1 MSDGRAQTGVRSL
14 LARFEN
20 NNNNNS
26 STSPP
31 SRGRSPI
38 DTDLSGS
45 VRPLSKVRANFV
57 AVERTGRPGSAPMW
71 GLRKTSDVDINTIN
85 HINDTNNSSGK
96 LERTTKAGVD
106 ELGSPVE
113 MSSDD
118 SADKGIM
125 GNSLAFSAPDNNN
138 INNNKVSNEDGLM
151 GGGSINR
158 PWAANLPSKFT
169 DSPPPKIHTTSGDIL
184 VTTTS
189 ATEGKPEPGK
199 KASKGDSQVDK
210 SQEKDT
216 ALLAASRLN
225 GNPRGKDSPKKTR
238 VSTNPSARPPNIVI
252 ENDVNKAAA
261 KKSSPKEL
269 KSPFP
274 RSPRTPT
281 TTTSHTNA
289 KPTPRSTSAKGSDN
303 FHAAAKQPNRAA
315 AGKPTSKPQS
325 TVSAREKAMK
335 PSTENPPSTARS
347 RTRSPTRPVRL
358 PNSVIAPTASSA
370 AKLNPDGRPASQAGT
385 NTTQLNRKSSNLR
398 SDRNSIS
405 SRATAPNAPT
415 VQKQPSRASSLV
427 PQQNT
432 SHDRPRSRVG
442 NPPSTT
448 TRPADESFLA
458 RMMRPTASSASK
470 MHEKIEIKSP
480 PRGSVP
486 PKPRRKSGD
495 SASSHTSMTVAC
507 GPPSSKK
514 RVVKAAQTQ
523 SNGHVEPHKDPEP
536 DGTQAEAV
544 PAAAVATETE
554 VEVEVAI
561 QKPKPKPAVAKPV
574 PDTVPEI
581 AASKA
586 DLPVLPASEPA
597 ALEPP
602 VKVEVEPEPGFSE
615 PTVAGPLIPEPIPF
629 PLAEKAESPA
639 VEVDPANIPLP
650 EATESVDL

>member
-1 MSDGRAQTGVRSL
+1 MSDSRAQTGVRSL

-71 GLRKTSDVDINTIN
+71 GLRKTSDVDINTTN
-85 HINDTNNSSGK
+85 HINNNNNSPGK
-96 LERTTKAGVD
+96 LERTTKASVD
-106 ELGSPVE
+106 ELGSPME
-113 MSSDD
+113 MSSGD
-118 SADKGIM
+118 SVDKGIM
-125 GNSLAFSAPDNNN
+125 SNSLAFSAPDNNN
-138 INNNKVSNEDGLM
+138 INNNIVSIEDGV
-151 GGGSINR
+151 INR
-158 PWAANLPSKFT
+158 PWAAKLPSKFT
-169 DSPPPKIHTTSGDIL
+169 DSPPPKIHPTSADIL
-184 VTTTS
+184 VTATS

-199 KASKGDSQVDK
+199 NASKGDSQVDK
-210 SQEKDT
+210 PQGVDT

-225 GNPRGKDSPKKTR
+225 GNPRSKDSPKKTR
-238 VSTNPSARPPNIVI
+238 ISTNPSARPPNIVI

-261 KKSSPKEL
+261 KKSSPNEL

-303 FHAAAKQPNRAA
+303 LHTAAKQPNRAA
-315 AGKPTSKPQS
+315 AGKPTSNPKS
-325 TVSAREKAMK
+325 TISAREKAIK
-335 PSTENPPSTARS
+335 PSTENPTSDSRS

-370 AKLNPDGRPASQAGT
+370 AKLNPDGRPASQADT
-385 NTTQLNRKSSNLR
+385 NTTKLNRKSSSLR

-415 VQKQPSRASSLV
+415 VQKQPSRASSLA

-432 SHDRPRSRVG
+432 SHDRPRSRLG

-495 SASSHTSMTVAC
+495 SASSHTSMTAAC
-507 GPPSSKK
+507 VPPSSKK
-514 RVVKAAQTQ
+514 RVVKAVQTL
-523 SNGHVEPHKDPEP
+523 SNGHVEPHKKQEP

-544 PAAAVATETE
+544 PAAAAATE
-554 VEVEVAI
+554 VEVEVAV
-561 QKPKPKPAVAKPV
+561 QKPKPEPAVVKPV

-586 DLPVLPASEPA
+586 DLPISPTSEPA
-597 ALEPP
+597 DLEPS
-602 VKVEVEPEPGFSE
+602 VKAEVEPEPGFSE
-615 PTVAGPLIPEPIPF
+615 PTVAGPLIPEPIPS
-629 PLAEKAESPA
+629 PLAEKAEAPA

-650 EATESVDL
+650 EATEIVDL